1 MSAGILSPS
10 PPPPPPTTVTSAQA
24 AIDSMK
30 QRRIDGE
37 AANFAAPGLDEEDE
51 YIREISGTISQT
63 QALIS
68 QLGESNPILKRIMNG
83 AVDQMRASAQEAAA
97 AAPTVVEG
105 RRLMVRQFEYPQRL
119 SEDFIDH
126 PIQTQLKEGIPGV
139 DIAVC
144 EALCSA
150 INEDTNIT
158 NGKNCQAFAFKR
170 SNPFSLRDQT
180 GRCFLL
186 KSSGSCKSE
195 DFAARLFTRHVESEE
210 ICNNPIPGYADE
222 MCVQM
227 ATTRTDTRVLTH
239 ADATAI
245 AAQTPRDPAPGAGG
259 LPLPRTKLEA
269 GFMVALARQEGVY
282 SFWAA
287 SPDSSQGDVILPWGV
302 EGGGNLVYRQNEFRC
317 ILVSSA
323 TSSTS
328 SKMYASLEACE

>member
-1 MSAGILSPS
+1 
-10 PPPPPPTTVTSAQA
+10 
-24 AIDSMK
+24 MK

-37 AANFAAPGLDEEDE
+37 AANFATPELDEESE
-51 YIREISGTISQT
+51 YVREIGETISQT

-68 QLGESNPILKRIMNG
+68 QIGETNPILKRIMNS
-83 AVDQMRASAQEAAA
+83 ALQQMTVSAQEAAA
-97 AAPTVVEG
+97 SAAAAPTIVEG
-105 RRLMVRQFEYPQRL
+105 RRLMTRTFEYPQRL

-158 NGKNCQAFAFKR
+158 NGKNCESFAFKR
-170 SNPFSLRDQT
+170 SNPFSLQDQT

-186 KSSGSCKSE
+186 KSSGSCKAE

-210 ICNNPIPGYADE
+210 ICHQPTPGYADE
-222 MCVQM
+222 MCIQL
-227 ATTRTDTRVLTH
+227 ATTRTDTRVMTH

-259 LPLPRTKLEA
+259 LPLPRTSLEA
-269 GFMVALARQEGVY
+269 GFMIALSRQEGLFA
-282 SFWAA
+282 FWGA
-287 SPDSSQGDVILPWGV
+287 SPDSSQGDVTLPWGT
-302 EGGGNLVYRQNEFRC
+302 EGGDRLVYKQGEFRC

-328 SKMYASLEACE
+328 SKMYATLESCE